1 MKFLN
6 KCRHDKIDEQNNET
20 TTRAI
25 TGNITS
31 ATTRTKRT
39 TLARTSAARSSLSD
53 QKIMATATTRA
64 KRTSLASGQKA
75 ASLLA
80 HHAKY
85 TPLTAKQTY
94 SKHTTEAYSSKKFW
108 LT

>member
-1 MKFLN
+1 MIRRL
-6 KCRHDKIDEQNNET
+6 RQIDEQNKET
-20 TTRAI
+20 ITRAI

-39 TLARTSAARSSLSD
+39 TLASV
-53 QKIMATATTRA
+53 
-64 KRTSLASGQKA
+64 QKA
-75 ASLLA
+75 ASLPA